1 MRLKPRVLVIWQTP
15 SVLKGTYWL
24 KVERFLATFS
34 WKVSHLRYD
43 TKESIWQNSGTF
55 RFLPIFLL
63 MNNERCNDL
72 EITPKYFDF
81 HNHH

>member
-43 TKESIWQNSGTF
+43 TKESIWQNFSTNF
-55 RFLPIFLL
+55 PFL
-63 MNNERCNDL
+63 NNERCYDL